1 MSISVSKEFGSIT
14 DFKQELAKYI
24 EYYNHERIKEKSKGM
39 NPVLY

>member
-24 EYYNHERIKEKSKGM
+24 KYYNHERIKEESKGM
-39 NPVLY
+39 NPILY